1 MRIQVKDFMSAPVTT
16 ATGEATVREV
26 RALMKSKG
34 ISALPIVKYAKD
46 TPTAAVSIQGIVTAS
61 DLSKDVHEGAPME
74 NVMTASNVYV
84 VHTDSSAQAA
94 AKMML
99 KHKVHHMVVME
110 DGKIKGMISSMDFVG
125 LVAEHSV
132 G

>member
-26 RALMKSKG
+26 RDLMNAKG

-46 TPTAAVSIQGIVTAS
+46 TPTAAVTIRGIVTAS

-99 KHKVHHMVVME
+99 RHNVHHMVVMDE
-110 DGKIKGMISSMDFVG
+110 GKIIGMISSMDFVKLASEYG
-125 LVAEHSV
+125 V

>member
-34 ISALPIVKYAKD
+34 IIALPIVKYA
-46 TPTAAVSIQGIVTAS
+46 TAS